1 MNEGLARGG
10 IFLFIGSGTFSTEAL
25 DVLYDL
31 RWMLILIAV
40 LIVADFWYGLS
51 ESLQKKEHFRF
62 SRAGRRTCNKFMDY
76 IGYLLLGTFF
86 GLGIFEP
93 LGIANHVT
101 TAAVGLGFGC
111 IWEVDSIVGH
121 ICSLH
126 GVTNKLSIKK
136 FIICLIRKRN
146 KDVGDAIEEALEEED
161 NKKHN

>member
-10 IFLFIGSGTFSTEAL
+10 IFLFISSGTFPKEAL
-25 DVLYDL
+25 GVLYDL

-76 IGYLLLGTFF
+76 IGYLLLGTIF

-111 IWEVDSIVGH
+111 FWEVDSIVGH
-121 ICSLH
+121 ICALH

-136 FIICLIRKRN
+136 FIICLIRKSN
-146 KDVGDAIEEALEEED
+146 KDVSDAIEEALEEEED
-161 NKKHN
+161 KKQN

>member
-10 IFLFIGSGTFSTEAL
+10 IFLLIGSGTFSTEAL
-25 DVLYDL
+25 DVLYGL
-31 RWMLILIAV
+31 RWMLILIVV
-40 LIVADFWYGLS
+40 LILADFWYGLS

-62 SRAGRRTCNKFMDY
+62 SKAGRRTCNKFMDY

-101 TAAVGLGFGC
+101 TAAIGLGFGC
-111 IWEVDSIVGH
+111 FWEVDSIVGH
-121 ICSLH
+121 ICALH

-136 FIICLIRKRN
+136 FIICLVRKRN
-146 KDVGDAIEEALEEED
+146 KDVGDAIERHLR
-161 NKKHN
+161 KKMTKKQN